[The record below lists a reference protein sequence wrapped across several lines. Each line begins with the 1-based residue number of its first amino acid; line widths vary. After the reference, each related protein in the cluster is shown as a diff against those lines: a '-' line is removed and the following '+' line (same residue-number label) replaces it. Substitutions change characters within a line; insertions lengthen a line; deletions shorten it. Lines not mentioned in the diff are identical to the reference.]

1 MKNTSLFTLIGGL
14 VFCLVSYT
22 GFAQSTVRLSYAN
35 SNPLEQ
41 MGANIRQ
48 MHGVSLEY
56 SYQLPRSPFSIGIDL
71 GFSNYGTKK
80 IDDFTVVAEGQM
92 PSTYDLTISN
102 NTCYAYF
109 TTRMNLTRAGF
120 IQPYLSARLGVQEY
134 HTDFTLE
141 NPNVNHTT
149 DCPDPVDEGT
159 VLSDVAMAVGFGFG
173 VNVDLGKAFKFDL
186 GKNRLF
192 FNVEANYL
200 AGGSVQYMSLNAPI
214 NANST
219 PQNTDIPGLA
229 PGVRTLNHQYHS
241 GNVYRSAIR
250 MYDIRIGMGF
260 SF

>member
-1 MKNTSLFTLIGGL
+1 MKNKLLFTLLSGL
-14 VFCLVSYT
+14 MICAINQN
-22 GFAQSTVRLSYAN
+22 GFAQSIIRLSYNN
-35 SNPLEQ
+35 SNPMGQ

-71 GFSNYGTKK
+71 GFSNYGIKK

-102 NTCYAYF
+102 NTCHAFF

-120 IQPYLSARLGVQEY
+120 VQPYLTARVGVQEY

-149 DCPDPVDEGT
+149 DCPDPVDEGA
-159 VLSDVAMAVGFGFG
+159 VLSDVAMAAGFGFG
-173 VNVDLGKAFKFDL
+173 VNIDLGKAFKFDL
-186 GKNRLF
+186 GKNRVL

-200 AGGSVQYMSLNAPI
+200 AGGSVQYMSLNAPT
-214 NANST
+214 NTNST
-219 PQNTDIPGLA
+219 PRNTDIPGLA

-250 MYDIRIGMGF
+250 MYDIKIGVGL

>member
-1 MKNTSLFTLIGGL
+1 MKNKLLLTLIGGL
-14 VFCLVSYT
+14 VLCLVNST
-22 GFAQSTVRLSYAN
+22 GFAQSTIRLSYAN

-41 MGANIRQ
+41 MGVNIRQ

-71 GFSNYGTKK
+71 GFSNYGTRK
-80 IDDFTVVAEGQM
+80 IEDFTVVAEGQM

-102 NTCYAYF
+102 NTCYAFF

-120 IQPYLSARLGVQEY
+120 VQPYLSARLGVQEY

-159 VLSDVAMAVGFGFG
+159 VLSDVAITAGFGFG
-173 VNVDLGKAFKFDL
+173 VNVDLGQAFKFDL

-192 FNVEANYL
+192 FSLEANYL
-200 AGGSVQYMSLNAPI
+200 AGGSVQYMSLNAPTTN
-214 NANST
+214 NA
-219 PQNTDIPGLA
+219 PQNTDMPGLA
-229 PGVRTLNHQYHS
+229 PGVRTLSHQYHT
-241 GNVYRSAIR
+241 GNVYRSPIR
-250 MYDIRIGMGF
+250 MYDIRMGLGF